1 MTRKGDPR
9 VQAKWK
15 ALRRRILDADDTCH
29 ICHRPGADTVDH
41 LIPLAAGGDAHDLDN
56 LAPAHRACNSRKH
69 TKTPR
74 FFSPSPTTALPG
86 SESAVLG
93 CRNPTKT
100 VKRFSPWS
108 NGDSGDNSEV

>member
-1 MTRKGDPR
+1 MSRKGDPR

-15 ALRRRILDADDTCH
+15 ALRRRILATDDTCH

-41 LIPLAAGGDAHDLDN
+41 LIPIAAGGDVHDLDN
-56 LAPAHRACNSRKH
+56 LAPAHRACNSRKN
-69 TKTPR
+69 TKPAGFLTRP
-74 FFSPSPTTALPG
+74 PTTALPG

-93 CRNPTKT
+93 RRDNTKT

-108 NGDSGDNSEV
+108 NGDAADISEV